1 MIGSGA
7 ERRER
12 WLLEVWSRRKWLAIV
27 VFVTTLIAG
36 VTVARYVP
44 SIYEATATVL
54 VEEPQVEATAA
65 GRMDRR
71 LQLITQEIQSRSRL
85 EKLIYAYDLYPHLR
99 NEYPAEVTVARMRR
113 DIRTEFKVPPVAGG
127 PASTLAFTITYRSPK
142 PDAAARVANALAAFY
157 LEEEAKIRGRK
168 STEAVQVLKEQLE
181 EVSRTLQEQRQK
193 LGTNADDSPA
203 ELSQQTAVELAAL
216 GRVHADL
223 RSTSDERLR
232 ALERRNDL
240 LRRLA
245 DAESG
250 GPAASVE
257 PVTRLARLKG
267 ELVDLRRRFS
277 DKYPDV
283 VRLQAE
289 IATLEEQGASEKP
302 VPAPVAAAAPSAATG
317 RLKDGL
323 ADVDAQIAK
332 LKADEDGLRAEIGAY
347 TQRLDAAPRLR
358 QVQDAASRDY
368 RATRDTYDSLRRR
381 YEQAQLEDLA
391 EGSGS
396 EPQFRILDAAVAPT
410 IPWGGAERTTGHLVP
425 RRRRYCRFCDR
436 AHSGQHPAHRHR
448 ERSPG
453 AAPTLLPGPPH
464 GVGGPGARD
473 PDLPQSRSRRG
484 GPRRDPGPGKVLT
497 CPRPPSRLRPGS
509 PRSRPRIPRPPRMGP
524 A

>member
-1 MIGSGA
+1 MIGSGG

-12 WLLEVWSRRKWLAIV
+12 WLLEVWIRRKWLAIV

-36 VTVARYVP
+36 ATVARYVP

-85 EKLIYAYDLYPHLR
+85 EKLIYAFDLYPHLR
-99 NEYPAEVTVARMRR
+99 NEHPAEVVAARMRR

-142 PDAAARVANALAAFY
+142 ADTAARVANALAAFY

-240 LRRLA
+240 LRRMA

-267 ELVDLRRRFS
+267 ELADLRRRFS

-302 VPAPVAAAAPSAATG
+302 VPAPVAPAAPSAATG
-317 RLKDGL
+317 HLKDGL

-358 QVQDAASRDY
+358 QVQDAVSRDY

-396 EPQFRILDAAVAPT
+396 EPQFPIPAAPNRLMLLGLALAAALALSVGAVALSEQLDTSFHDVDAIAAFSPVPILAS
-410 IPWGGAERTTGHLVP
+410 IPRIVTANDLRA
-425 RRRRYCRFCDR
+425 RRKRFCL
-436 AHSGQHPAHRHR
+436 AALSVLVGLVLVTQTF
-448 ERSPG
+448 RSLARVEG
-453 AAPTLLPGPPH
+453 GLVATL
-464 GVGGPGARD
+464 ARG
-473 PDLPQSRSRRG
+473 RS
-484 GPRRDPGPGKVLT
+484 
-497 CPRPPSRLRPGS
+497 
-509 PRSRPRIPRPPRMGP
+509 
-524 A
+524 

>member
-1 MIGSGA
+1 MIGSGG

-12 WLLEVWSRRKWLAIV
+12 WLLEIWIRRKWLAIV
-27 VFVTTLIAG
+27 VFATTLIAG

-54 VEEPQVEATAA
+54 VEEPQVEAAAA

-85 EKLIYAYDLYPHLR
+85 EKLIYAYDLYPRLR
-99 NEYPAEVTVARMRR
+99 NQHPAEVTVARMRR

-142 PDAAARVANALAAFY
+142 PDTAARVANALAAFY

-168 STEAVQVLKEQLE
+168 STEAVQVLKDQLE

-216 GRVHADL
+216 GRMHADL

-245 DAESG
+245 EAESG
-250 GPAASVE
+250 GPAASLE

-267 ELVDLRRRFS
+267 ELADLRRRFS

-302 VPAPVAAAAPSAATG
+302 VPAPVAPAPSSAATG

-358 QVQDAASRDY
+358 QVQDAVSRDY

-381 YEQAQLEDLA
+381 YEQAQLEDVA

-410 IPWGGAERTTGHLVP
+410 IPAAPNRLMLLGLALAAATALSVGAVALSEQLDTSFHDVDAIAAFSPVP
-425 RRRRYCRFCDR
+425 ILASIPRIVTANDLRARRRRFCL
-436 AHSGQHPAHRHR
+436 AALTVLVGLALVTQTF
-448 ERSPG
+448 RSLARVEG
-453 AAPTLLPGPPH
+453 GLVATL
-464 GVGGPGARD
+464 AR
-473 PDLPQSRSRRG
+473 
-484 GPRRDPGPGKVLT
+484 GK
-497 CPRPPSRLRPGS
+497 S
-509 PRSRPRIPRPPRMGP
+509 
-524 A
+524 